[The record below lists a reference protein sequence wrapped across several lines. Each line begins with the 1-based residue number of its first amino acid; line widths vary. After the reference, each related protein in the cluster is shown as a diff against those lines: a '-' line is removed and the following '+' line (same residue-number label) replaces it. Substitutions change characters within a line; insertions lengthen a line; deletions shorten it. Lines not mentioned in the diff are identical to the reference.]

1 MYKNVFIKYDY
12 EQYTVRFFFLGN
24 GSIELFASN
33 EYNTKEY
40 TIIIHV
46 DDSDMDSLVE
56 YLMNIENIISIFE
69 YADEFATQHY
79 NYSSVY
85 GLKERN

>member
-1 MYKNVFIKYDY
+1 MFKNIFIKYEY
-12 EQYTVRFFFLGN
+12 EQYRVRFFSLGN
-24 GSIELFASN
+24 GNIELFASN

-46 DDSDMDSLVE
+46 DDSDMDDLVE

-69 YADEFATQHY
+69 YADEFSLRHY

-85 GLKERN
+85 GLKEV